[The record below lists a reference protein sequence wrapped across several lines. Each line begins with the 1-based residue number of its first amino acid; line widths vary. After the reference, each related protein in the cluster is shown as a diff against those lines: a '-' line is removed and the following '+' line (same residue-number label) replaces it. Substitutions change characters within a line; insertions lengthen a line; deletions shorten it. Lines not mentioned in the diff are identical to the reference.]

1 MRLHVLHH
9 AAREPVHGTWLIA
22 ELQKHG
28 HDVSPG
34 TLYPILHSMEG
45 NGLITSE
52 HNVID
57 GKRLRRY
64 VITDQGRAALELCV
78 RCNEVRKCRG
88 RTRPCVAGR
97 GGRRSRWRRQSRRV
111 GPR

>member
-1 MRLHVLHH
+1 MRSFQRGAVRLHVLHH

-22 ELQKHG
+22 ELKKHG

-64 VITDQGRAALELCV
+64 VITDQGRAALEEAKLMLGHLCH
-78 RCNEVRKCRG
+78 ELLG
-88 RTRPCVAGR
+88 HPRP
-97 GGRRSRWRRQSRRV
+97 
-111 GPR
+111 PN